1 MIRTATLMTLL
12 TLLLVGVGRLLGG
25 PQGMLIALAV
35 GLALNFANYWFSS
48 TLILKAYGAQVLQPG
63 ELQWLQDDVREMAE
77 RGGMPVPQ
85 VALVPK
91 AAPNAFA
98 TGRNPQ
104 HAVVAVTQ
112 GLLDL
117 CSRRE
122 VRAVMAHEL
131 GHVRHRDMLT
141 MTLVAGAV
149 SALAVLGMFARFSAL
164 FGGRRDGEG
173 GSPLAMILVTMM
185 ASLVAGIVQAA
196 ISRAR
201 EFEADRGGAEL
212 SGDPGALAD
221 ALERLHSGIPHRPP
235 LTQSGTTAHMMI
247 ANPFFGSPLS
257 RLFNTHPDPGQR
269 IARLRAMA

>member
-1 MIRTATLMTLL
+1 MTLL
-12 TLLLVGVGRLLGG
+12 TMIVVIVGRLLGG
-25 PQGMLIALAV
+25 TQGMFIAL
-35 GLALNFANYWFSS
+35 GIGMALNLGNYWFSS
-48 TLILKAYGAQVLQPG
+48 TLILKAYRARILEPG

-77 RGGMPVPQ
+77 RGGMPVPK

-104 HAVVAVTQ
+104 NAVVAVTQ

-117 CSRRE
+117 CSPRE

-149 SALAVLGMFARFSAL
+149 SAIAVLGMMARFGAM

-173 GSPLAMILVTMM
+173 GNPFALIIVSLV
-185 ASLVAGIVQAA
+185 ASMVAGIVQAA

-212 SGDPGALAD
+212 CGDPDALAD
-221 ALERLHSGIPHRPP
+221 ALARLHSGIPHRPP

-247 ANPFFGSPLS
+247 ANPFFGSAMAKM
-257 RLFNTHPDPGQR
+257 FATHPDPQER